1 MLTMRVIFFSL
12 AIILC
17 GIYPSNALSNS
28 IDSPEVTLIS
38 STESEAII
46 ELAVPVPDITKIR
59 INGNTFHKFSIA
71 GMGYTS
77 EIGKPQL
84 PMKAFLI
91 GVPKQTTDVAVDVLE
106 YEEELMRGFTVI
118 PVPNPVFYE
127 NIKQVENP
135 DEIGAD
141 WQWEIDENVY
151 CHSSPSLAKEHFYP
165 SNPAFSEIVGFLRNQ
180 KVAQLTF
187 YPVQYNPVKR
197 LIKFYKRLR
206 VKVNFIEKRIPHS
219 PSTEVR
225 DFGYPHHSPE
235 YESLYKNVI
244 LNYDTAKA
252 WRFAPL
258 PLAPKKGIKPF
269 FLWSERLNLSQA
281 AYKIYVEEDGIY
293 ELSYDMLRNVGL
305 NLNKIDPQK
314 TKIFNLGIQMPIY
327 VRGEDDGKFDI
338 DDYVLF
344 YGEVS
349 RSKFTRWN
357 IYWLLVDN
365 DEGLRMDFL
374 DSTPDFGIEPL
385 TAFKNLVRFEENNI
399 YRPNIPST
407 GKKELWFWELIT
419 APKSIDFPFTLTN
432 LADIDSDALITV
444 ALQGLSAF
452 PNVSL
457 DHHTLISMKPPP
469 LMGGV
474 EILDFKWDGRIEH
487 QAWADVPQKWLREG
501 ENKLTVTLPGD
512 TAADVDVI
520 FLDWIEVEYM
530 SKFSYKDK
538 QLLFSIQEPPVAKLR
553 GTKQTGEAAVH
564 INRVG
569 ITNFIQ
575 DEIEIFDVTAPFK
588 VARITNIQVKEE
600 NGKFTAS
607 FQADTSDG
615 KSYLALLPKDR
626 IYPQKIVKNTP
637 SNLYS
642 SSNAADYII
651 ITHKDFLKSIQPLAS
666 FHKSRG
672 LRVKIVDV
680 EDVYDFFNYGLEE
693 PHAIKSFLK
702 HAYEYWLFPAPAYVL
717 LVGDATYDYR
727 GYLKTESKN
736 YVPTYPIIT
745 PFVETASDN
754 WFAAFWGDDFLPDM
768 FIGRLPAKTSAQ
780 ADAMVEKI
788 FNYQQNPSEGNWRKN
803 VIFIADNPEPGLP
816 FEADTENLIENYLP
830 KSYNATRVYLSQC
843 LPDKAACTRK
853 IIEEIDS
860 GGVIL
865 NFVGHGALLVW
876 SKKEVFKSEQ
886 IASLKNEDRLL
897 FAIMSTCLNGYF
909 FNPEYECMAEE
920 FIRAE
925 GRGSVA
931 SWASS
936 DFTFQSGLNILN
948 QELFLTLFKDGN
960 NVIGKATTAAKFNL
974 SVGGKS
980 WRSFVDTFILFAD
993 PAMELALPKPKVAAV
1008 DEEGEVFPPITSAT
1022 PPQIAIEV
1030 KGLSFVDGDFVESKP
1045 TFLITISCKDE
1056 IELSSIRLFLND
1068 KKFTISS
1075 PEVSFILND
1084 EAEGLAT
1091 HGTAEV
1097 PRGDIGN
1104 DNPAR
1109 EVYVQFRPILQPS
1122 RYTLRVEATNIAG
1135 QEGSAYFRFLVAA
1148 ELNIEKIINYPNPMK
1163 DRTDF
1168 TFILSKPAE
1177 VTIKIYTVTGRLIK
1191 TLKKSASASYNE
1203 IFWDGTD
1210 EDGHKV
1216 ANGVYLYKVIAEN
1229 GEGKISFVEK
1239 LVVMR

>member
-252 WRFAPL
+252 WCSAPV
-258 PLAPKKGIKPF
+258 PLAPPKNIDAGF
-269 FLWSERLNLSQA
+269 SWSEMLKKSQA
-281 AYKIYVEEDGIY
+281 AYKIYVEYDGIY
-293 ELSYDMLRNVGL
+293 EFSYDMLLSAGL
-305 NLNKIDPQK
+305 NLNEIEPKKI
-314 TKIFNLGIQMPIY
+314 KIFNMGKEMLIY
-327 VRGEDDGKFDI
+327 VRGEEDGKFDI

-344 YGEVS
+344 YGEAS

-357 IYWLLVDN
+357 IYWLLIED
-365 DEGLRMDFL
+365 DEGLRMEEIDG
-374 DSTPDFGIEPL
+374 SPDFSREQL
-385 TAFKNLVRFEENNI
+385 KAFKNLVKFEKNNI
-399 YRPNIPST
+399 YRPDIPST
-407 GKKELWFWELIT
+407 GEEELWFWEMIT
-419 APKSIDFPFTLTN
+419 APRSTDLLFSLTN
-432 LADIDSDALITV
+432 VALAEGSDALIKV
-444 ALQGLSAF
+444 ALQGLSAI
-452 PNVSL
+452 PDVSP
-457 DHHTLISMKPPP
+457 DHHTLISINNQ
-469 LMGGV
+469 
-474 EILDFKWDGRIEH
+474 EILDFKWDGRIKNQV
-487 QAWADVPQKWLREG
+487 QANIDQKWLREG

-512 TAADVDVI
+512 TGVPVDAI

-530 SKFSYKDK
+530 SKFSYRDN
-538 QLLFSIQEPPVAKLR
+538 QLLFSIQE
-553 GTKQTGEAAVH
+553 TH
-564 INRVG
+564 INRVE

-575 DEIEIFDVTAPFK
+575 DEIDIFDVTVPFK
-588 VARITNIQVKEE
+588 VARITNIKVNEK
-600 NGKFTAS
+600 NGKFTVS
-607 FQADTSDG
+607 FQASPSG
-615 KSYLALLPKDR
+615 RKRYLAL
-626 IYPQKIVKNTP
+626 PQKARKHPVKIVRDAP

-651 ITHKDFLKSIQPLAS
+651 ITHKDFLKSVQLLAS
-666 FHKSRG
+666 LHQSRG
-672 LRVKIVDV
+672 LRVKIVSV
-680 EDVYDFFNYGLEE
+680 SDVYDEFDYGREE

-702 HAYEYWLFPAPAYVL
+702 HAYENWVFPAPAYVL

>member
-745 PFVETASDN
+745 TFMETASDN
-754 WFAAFWGDDFLPDM
+754 WFVAVSGDDFLPDM
-768 FIGRLPAKTSAQ
+768 FIGRLPAKTSSQ
-780 ADAMVEKI
+780 ASWIVDKI
-788 FNYQQNPSEGNWRKN
+788 LNYQQNLSEDDWRKN
-803 VIFIADNPEPGLP
+803 VIFIADNPEPGLA
-816 FEADTENLIENYLP
+816 FEAECENLIANYLP
-830 KSYNATRVYLSQC
+830 PSFNATRVYLSQC
-843 LPDKAACTRK
+843 LPDKGACNRK
-853 IIEEIDS
+853 IIEAIES

-865 NFVGHGALLVW
+865 NFIGHGALLMW
-876 SKKEVFKSEQ
+876 SKENVFKPEQ
-886 IASLKNEDRLL
+886 IASLKNEDRLPL
-897 FAIMSTCLNGYF
+897 AVMMTCLNGYF

-920 FIRAE
+920 FVRAE

-936 DFTFQSGLNILN
+936 DLALQSGLSILN
-948 QELFLTLFKDGN
+948 GELFSTFFKDGN
-960 NVIGKATTAAKFNL
+960 NVIGKATTTAKLNL
-974 SVGGKS
+974 SVGGKG
-980 WRSFVDTFILFAD
+980 WRSFVDTFILFGD
-993 PAMELALPKPKVAAV
+993 PAMEIGLPKPKVAAV
-1008 DEEGEVFPPITSAT
+1008 DEPPPITSSTGTLEAY
-1022 PPQIAIEV
+1022 PPQITIEV
-1030 KGLSFVDGDFVESKP
+1030 KGQDFIDGDFVESEP
-1045 TFLITISCKDE
+1045 TFLINISCKDE

-1068 KKFTISS
+1068 KKFTIFS
-1075 PEVSFILND
+1075 PEVFYTKED
-1084 EAEGLAT
+1084 EEET
-1091 HGTAEV
+1091 QKV
-1097 PRGDIGN
+1097 NI
-1104 DNPAR
+1104 
-1109 EVYVQFRPILQPS
+1109 QFRPILQPS
-1122 RYTLRVEATNIAG
+1122 RYHKRQSRVGEPNANILRVEAKNTAG
-1135 QEGSAYFRFLVAA
+1135 QSGSTQLFFQVADS
-1148 ELNIEKIINYPNPMK
+1148 LMIEKVLNYPNPIK
-1163 DRTDF
+1163 DKTDF
-1168 TFILSKPAE
+1168 TFVLSKPAE
-1177 VTIKIYTVTGRLIK
+1177 VTIKIYTVTGRWIK